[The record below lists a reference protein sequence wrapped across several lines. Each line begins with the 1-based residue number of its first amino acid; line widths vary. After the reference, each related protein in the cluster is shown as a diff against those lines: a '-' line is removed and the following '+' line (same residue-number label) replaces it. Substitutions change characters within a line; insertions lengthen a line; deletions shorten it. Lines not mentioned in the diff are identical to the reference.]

1 VPVTFTDDDGVVWD
15 VWEVIRTKATTSDA
29 IASPA
34 YGSGDSTSE
43 GRLCFL
49 SARGKRRLD
58 FYPRFWSVLSDA
70 ALQRL
75 CRMAEG
81 VSHADIKPSEDP
93 AEAMSED
100 ASEGSE
106 RGSERA

>member
-15 VWEVIRTKATTSDA
+15 VWEVIRTRAMTSDA

-34 YGSGDSTSE
+34 HRSGDSTPERS
-43 GRLCFL
+43 LCFL

-58 FYPRFWSVLSDA
+58 LYPRFWSVLSDA
-70 ALQRL
+70 AFQRL

-81 VSHADIKPSEDP
+81 VSHPDIQPSEDP

-100 ASEGSE
+100 GSGASG
-106 RGSERA
+106 RGSKQT